1 MAQPIVHLSTV
12 LRSPLLD
19 RAGER
24 LGRVEDLIVR
34 LADGGYPPITG
45 LKARV
50 GGRDLFVP
58 ADKIAQLGPGAVRLS
73 GQRLSL
79 GRFERREGEVLLRQD
94 VLGRKLVNV
103 ESEPPSLVTANEIEL
118 ACIDG
123 WWRVVGVD
131 PSRAA
136 ELRRWLPGPLKG
148 RIRDRP
154 FIDWTDLEPF
164 VGHVPSSRLRF
175 SFRKLAD
182 LHPAE
187 IADLV
192 EAASHDEGEEIIK
205 AVGQD
210 RELEADVFEEL
221 DEHHQMEFIGERSDE
236 QVAQLVSR
244 MATDDAADIIA
255 ELDQDRRGRVLSLLP
270 PAQQR
275 QIKALLGY
283 NPSTAGGLMS
293 PDILT
298 IPRAASVAAGLRRV
312 AESSVPP
319 ETLTTIYLVDETG
332 TLVGSVLIVTLMRTR
347 ATTPASDVAE
357 HEPVSV
363 QPDADLPEVA
373 RLMTDYNLVMLPVVD
388 EHDKAIGVVTVDDVL
403 ELTLPTGWRRRYGL
417 VRD

>member
-1 MAQPIVHLSTV
+1 MAQPIVQLSAV

-24 LGRVEDLIVR
+24 LGRVDDLIVR

-45 LKARV
+45 IKARI
-50 GGRDLFVP
+50 GGRELFVP
-58 ADKIAQLGPGAVRLS
+58 ADKIASLQPGAVRLS
-73 GQRLSL
+73 GQKLSL

-103 ESEPPSLVTANEIEL
+103 ESEPPSLVTANEIIL
-118 ACIDG
+118 SCIDG

-131 PSRAA
+131 PSRSA
-136 ELRRWLPGPLKG
+136 EVRRWLPGLLRP
-148 RIRDRP
+148 RPQERP
-154 FIDWTDLEPF
+154 FLDWTDLEPF
-164 VGHVPSSRLRF
+164 VGHVPTSRLRF

-192 EAASHDEGEEIIK
+192 EAASHEEGEEIIK

-221 DEHHQMEFIGERSDE
+221 DEHHQQEFIGDRSDE
-236 QVAQLVSR
+236 EIAALISR
-244 MATDDAADIIA
+244 MATDDAADLIV
-255 ELDQDRRGRVLSLLP
+255 ELDQDRRGRVLALLP
-270 PAQQR
+270 AAQQLR
-275 QIKALLGY
+275 IKSLLGY

-298 IPRAASVAAGLRRV
+298 IPHTATVADGLRRV
-312 AESSVPP
+312 SESTVPP
-319 ETLTTIYLVDETG
+319 ETLTTVYLVDGAG
-332 TLVGSVLIVTLMRTR
+332 TLVGSVLIVMLMRTSATAR
-347 ATTPASDVAE
+347 AAE
-357 HEPVSV
+357 IADREPVSV

-373 RLMTDYNLVMLPVVD
+373 RTMTDYNLVMLPVVD

-403 ELTLPTGWRRRYGL
+403 EQTLPTGWRRRYGL

>member
-131 PSRAA
+131 PSRARSCGA
-136 ELRRWLPGPLKG
+136 GCPGP
-148 RIRDRP
+148 
-154 FIDWTDLEPF
+154 
-164 VGHVPSSRLRF
+164 
-175 SFRKLAD
+175 
-182 LHPAE
+182 
-187 IADLV
+187 
-192 EAASHDEGEEIIK
+192 
-205 AVGQD
+205 
-210 RELEADVFEEL
+210 
-221 DEHHQMEFIGERSDE
+221 
-236 QVAQLVSR
+236 
-244 MATDDAADIIA
+244 
-255 ELDQDRRGRVLSLLP
+255 
-270 PAQQR
+270 
-275 QIKALLGY
+275 
-283 NPSTAGGLMS
+283 
-293 PDILT
+293 
-298 IPRAASVAAGLRRV
+298 
-312 AESSVPP
+312 
-319 ETLTTIYLVDETG
+319 
-332 TLVGSVLIVTLMRTR
+332 
-347 ATTPASDVAE
+347 
-357 HEPVSV
+357 
-363 QPDADLPEVA
+363 
-373 RLMTDYNLVMLPVVD
+373 
-388 EHDKAIGVVTVDDVL
+388 
-403 ELTLPTGWRRRYGL
+403 
-417 VRD
+417 